1 MKKYFCILFA
11 VMLFAMV
18 PAASLGQTRSGK
30 KPRVERKSTQK
41 KASKKSSVKK
51 GTTIKNDDDKDKKED
66 EIMTIEELKAMVTA
80 SDQKDNRKGTED
92 RTISRTIKEE
102 VVLEKEPDS
111 PQKADPD
118 RVFKSVEQMPQFPG
132 GEVALM
138 RYLSTHINY
147 PPEAAKNNIQGR
159 VILQFVVEKDG
170 SIGEVKVV
178 RSVDEA
184 LDKEAIRVIKALPNF
199 TPGRQ
204 DGKPVRVW
212 YTLPVTFKLGK
223 QQTEQPQP

>member
-80 SDQKDNRKGTED
+80 SDQKDSQNYN
-92 RTISRTIKEE
+92 EE
-102 VVLEKEPDS
+102 K
-111 PQKADPD
+111 
-118 RVFKSVEQMPQFPG
+118 VFNSVEQMPQFPG
-132 GEVALM
+132 GDAALM
-138 RYLSTHINY
+138 KYLASHINY
-147 PPEAAKNNIQGR
+147 PSEAVKNNNQGR

-178 RSVDEA
+178 RSVDDA
-184 LDKEAIRVIKALPNF
+184 LDKEAVRVIKSLPKF

-204 DGKPVRVW
+204 SGKPVRVW
-212 YTLPVTFKLGK
+212 YTLPVTFKLTGTQT
-223 QQTEQPQP
+223 QQTQPVQ